1 LKYKFE
7 ESQLWGCQQLWGAA
21 FGSNFG
27 AQLSGATLQNGFGE
41 PCFGTRLSV
50 ATLKSSFGEQLWG
63 ATLRLCSSIEE
74 QLLPEGP
81 RKLLPKL
88 LFFKAIIPQNYSG
101 KLAKFVVAPTRLDL
115 NPIPQSGSPKLFS
128 KTASESCSPK
138 LLPKA
143 APQSCVLKLLPKAA
157 VQSYRAKLLPK
168 AAPAPQTYSTKL
180 FPKAVPQSC
189 FPKLF
194 PKVVPQS
201 YYPNSC

>member
-1 LKYKFE
+1 M
-7 ESQLWGCQQLWGAA
+7 
-21 FGSNFG
+21 
-27 AQLSGATLQNGFGE
+27 QNGFGE

-50 ATLKSSFGEQLWG
+50 VTLKSSFGEQLWG
-63 ATLRLCSSIEE
+63 SILRLCSRIEE
-74 QLLPEGP
+74 QLLPESP
-81 RKLLPKL
+81 RKLLPNF
-88 LFFKAIIPQNYSG
+88 LFFKAIVPQNYSG
-101 KLAKFVVAPTRLDL
+101 KLAKFVYLCKVVAPKRLYL
-115 NPIPQSGSPKLFS
+115 KPIPQSGSPKLFS

-157 VQSYRAKLLPK
+157 VQSYRAKLLLK

-180 FPKAVPQSC
+180 FPKAVPQSY

-194 PKVVPQS
+194 PKIVSQN